1 MTDPLRRF
9 SPWFYAAAAYNLT
22 WGATNVLA
30 PSLLARPLGLGP
42 HGLVAWQGVGM
53 LVLVYAPGY
62 WWAARRPSQHVHLIA
77 IALLGKTLG
86 PIGFAWAAATGKLPL
101 HFGLTILTND
111 LIWLPAF
118 ACYLHAATRRDGGLT
133 ALLSGAGS
141 SPSKLRARRGAGQAR
156 SAAATNGPSR
166 AEGLPGRGGHHE
178 GSPSPDSQG
187 RNHRV
192 VPEAM
197 QLVVVT

>member
-30 PSLLARPLGLGP
+30 PSLLARPLGLDP
-42 HGLVAWQGVGM
+42 HGLVAWQGLGM

-62 WWAARRPSQHVHLIA
+62 WWAARRPSQHAHLIA

-111 LIWLPAF
+111 LLWLPPF
-118 ACYLHAATRRDGGLT
+118 ARYLHAATRACGGLT
-133 ALLSGAGS
+133 ALLTGGS
-141 SPSKLRARRGAGQAR
+141 SNTRQPPQTAMTPPQVVERTGCRTAAVGCHAPTAPPRPATRRARRAR
-156 SAAATNGPSR
+156 ARRPPR
-166 AEGLPGRGGHHE
+166 R
-178 GSPSPDSQG
+178 
-187 RNHRV
+187 
-192 VPEAM
+192 
-197 QLVVVT
+197 